1 MPHVPNIMILLL
13 DTARAQS
20 FSGYGYARPTSPHID
35 ALAAESTVYEQA
47 IAPGCWSLPS
57 QVSLLTGMFPAKHG
71 AHELHLSYAHGYPIL
86 PEVLHD
92 AGYHTLGVSPNSWM
106 SDEFGVT
113 PGFERYLKLWQY
125 RPAVPSSPV
134 ETSGVGAWLDR
145 KLQRWYWRHI
155 FPHRNCAQYVNRHI
169 RTLITQTPEPFFLY
183 AIYWDMHLPY
193 AARKRYTARWLPAG
207 VPLSQARQVNRD
219 PLKYLAGQLPMSEE
233 DFAVLQACYDGALA
247 SLDAEIG
254 ALVAWLRQRGILD
267 RTLLIITSDHGENI
281 GDHGFMSHAYSLHDT
296 LIHVPLIVRYPELFP
311 PRQRVTQQ
319 VQLTDLFPTV
329 LDVLGLDVP
338 RVRQELQGVS
348 LLAPPPDTAEERLA
362 YAEMLGP
369 HPSIASLN
377 RRTGSPENT
386 PRPAFDRALRCLRT
400 PATKV
405 IWASDGHHALYD
417 LRLDPQ
423 ETTNLYTQA
432 PQLAKE
438 YLDLLDAGPLPGG
451 APPLSPAPPMDAD
464 MRQRLRDLGYL
475 E

>member
-1 MPHVPNIMILLL
+1 MPHTLNIILLLL

-35 ALAAESTVYEQA
+35 ALAAESVVYEQA
-47 IAPGCWSLPS
+47 ITPGCWSLPS

-71 AHELHLSYAHGYPIL
+71 AHELHLSYAHGYPML
-86 PEVLHD
+86 PEVLHE
-92 AGYHTLGVSPNSWM
+92 AGYHTLGISPNSWM

-113 PGFERYLKLWQY
+113 HGFECYLKLWQY
-125 RPAVPSSPV
+125 RPTASAPPV
-134 ETSGVGAWLDR
+134 EDSGVGSWLDR
-145 KLQRWYWRHI
+145 KLQRRYWRHI
-155 FPHRNCAQYVNRHI
+155 FPHRNHAQHVNRHI
-169 RTLITQTPEPFFLY
+169 RALVTRTPEPFFLY

-193 AARKRYTARWLPAG
+193 AARESYTARWLPPG
-207 VPLSQARQVNRD
+207 VTLSQAQQINRD
-219 PLKYLAGQLPMSEE
+219 PLKYLAGQMLMSEE

-254 ALVAWLRQRGILD
+254 ALVAWLRQCGMLD

-281 GDHGFMSHAYSLHDT
+281 GDHGLMSHAYSLHDT

-311 PRQRVTQQ
+311 PGQRVAQQ
-319 VQLTDLFPTV
+319 VQLTDLFPTM

-348 LLAPPPDTAEERLA
+348 LLAPMPDTAEERLA
-362 YAEMLGP
+362 YAEMLAP
-369 HPSIASLN
+369 HPSVVSLN
-377 RRTGSPENT
+377 RRTGSPEHT
-386 PRPAFDRALRCLRT
+386 PRPAIDRALRCLRT

-405 IWASDGHHALYD
+405 IWASDGNHALYD

-423 ETTNLYTQA
+423 ETTNLYTLE
-432 PQLAKE
+432 PQRAKE
-438 YLDLLDAGPLPGG
+438 YLDLLEVGRPPVG
-451 APPLSPAPPMDAD
+451 APPLPPAPSMDED

-475 E
+475 A